1 MKSSGSLADYEV
13 NTAGCPVTV
22 KLSNRQYVKLC
33 FSLLRM
39 HLLGLGRGVTAY
51 HSRKR
56 SFRSFTCL
64 VEVRVAGD
72 GVDVYRWW
80 NGECTWLKF
89 IQHVM
94 KIPVGLLRM
103 YVSSN
108 SYCSE
113 VYLFNSYLFMFYS
126 EHERNCQYAP
136 TQCPNSSQCP
146 TLLKMVSPDRLQI
159 QKQFGWRSNLARSFW
174 YSNPEK
180 ISSYMDIPATQS
192 KDTFWNFDRSK
203 LHLPDTET

>member
-1 MKSSGSLADYEV
+1 MSCDSQTLKQAVCQTLFQFAK
-13 NTAGCPVTV
+13 AC
-22 KLSNRQYVKLC
+22 
-33 FSLLRM
+33 
-39 HLLGLGRGVTAY
+39 HLLGLARGVTAY

-56 SFRSFTCL
+56 IFRSFTCL

-113 VYLFNSYLFMFYS
+113 VYLFNSYLFMFHS

-159 QKQFGWRSNLARSFW
+159 QKQFGWRSNLAASWIYPPPSQRTLSEIWMEVNF
-174 YSNPEK
+174 
-180 ISSYMDIPATQS
+180 ISLIPKLKSYLRLVSDWVGWAG
-192 KDTFWNFDRSK
+192 
-203 LHLPDTET
+203 L